1 MSDFDT
7 NNYNEAAGTDEIDDN
22 AGNTIS
28 GGTAL
33 AVLEYVTKAIVDD
46 PESVV
51 VEAVETPHG
60 TTLSVHVALDDKGKV
75 IGKRGRVAVA
85 TRTVI
90 RAIGARDGQNVT
102 VDIAD
107 D

>member
-1 MSDFDT
+1 MSHFG
-7 NNYNEAAGTDEIDDN
+7 NVADEVVDDN

-28 GGTAL
+28 GGSAR
-33 AVLEYVTKAIVDD
+33 AVLEYLTKSIVDD

-51 VEAVETPHG
+51 VESIDTPQG
-60 TTLSVHVALDDKGKV
+60 TTLSVHVSIDDKGKI
-75 IGKRGRVAVA
+75 IGKRGRVAIAV
-85 TRTVI
+85 RTVI
-90 RAIGARDGQNVT
+90 RAIGARDGQNIT